1 MIVRR
6 ILLTDFLRY
15 KDATIDLPEVGLVAF
30 CGLNGSGKSS
40 CLEAIAWTLWGRSLR
55 GADDPG
61 PAGSATAML
70 DDGFHIERQR
80 SGRTTKGLTLST
92 AAESLSGQTVTQTQV
107 KIVERWGT
115 FERFAATRVFG
126 RDLLSRFGTATNRER
141 QQLLESILG
150 FEQFSRAE
158 KLARVELS
166 TRRSAQ
172 DGADSALRYAE
183 KVLQDAQERAQG
195 SGPPPNLLVLQD
207 EIDAAL
213 RARQAAEEAIA
224 KARAARDRSASLL
237 DRQRRARYDAGHEA
251 DQAKAETMVAAG
263 KIQAARKL
271 LECPVCL
278 RGASEED
285 RGVIVAHHQ
294 ATLNAAAKRKADA
307 MNLIEALDADMEDL
321 GAQVAIHDK
330 VIRAADQD
338 RSVASIAYEQA
349 KADLRVAQAAN
360 AQAMRAADEIDKAQ
374 SLVTETTQIATTA
387 RAVVQQ
393 AQAAVEAL
401 GPRGARL
408 RLFSDAL
415 QRLEAETNA
424 VLDRLGMG
432 LAVEI
437 SARKT
442 QASGKEVDEVSI
454 TLKGA
459 GAGEYLGA
467 SGGERTRVD
476 VAMILALGRLSGD
489 GGLLAFDEV
498 FDPLDDD
505 GIERV
510 SQLLEELAEKRQ
522 VLVTSHNPRLL
533 ASIPASQIRRVSRN
547 PEGGSQI
554 T

>member
-6 ILLTDFLRY
+6 LLLTDFLRY

-61 PAGSATAML
+61 PAGSALLSL
-70 DDGFHIERQR
+70 DDGLQVERQR
-80 SGRTTKGLTLST
+80 AGRVTKGLTLST
-92 AAESLSGQTVTQTQV
+92 AAESLSGQTVTQTQA

-126 RDLLSRFGTATNRER
+126 RDLLSRFGTATNKER

-158 KLARVELS
+158 KLARAELS

-207 EIDAAL
+207 EIDASL
-213 RARQAAEEAIA
+213 RARQAAEGALA

-271 LECPVCL
+271 LECPVCF
-278 RGASEED
+278 RGASEEE

-307 MNLIEALDADMEDL
+307 TNLTEALDADMEDL

-360 AQAMRAADEIDKAQ
+360 AQAMRAADEIDKAD
-374 SLVTETTQIATTA
+374 SLVVATSNVAVTA
-387 RAVVQQ
+387 RGAVQQ

-415 QRLEAETNA
+415 QRLEAETNT

-467 SGGERTRVD
+467 SGGE
-476 VAMILALGRLSGD
+476 
-489 GGLLAFDEV
+489 
-498 FDPLDDD
+498 
-505 GIERV
+505 
-510 SQLLEELAEKRQ
+510 
-522 VLVTSHNPRLL
+522 
-533 ASIPASQIRRVSRN
+533 
-547 PEGGSQI
+547 
-554 T
+554 